1 MLAASQRSLAR
12 AIPRSGSTTMNVPSA
27 SAAERRYF
35 ERVAEDCKS
44 LLGPEVELRSLE
56 LDEGSGVVLR
66 LRYKLGKAE
75 WTTEGRGD
83 TVIEAHAALRD
94 KLVLDR
100 IRIGVR
106 ALYKERKS

>member
-1 MLAASQRSLAR
+1 
-12 AIPRSGSTTMNVPSA
+12 MNVPS
-27 SAAERRYF
+27 SSPAERRYF
-35 ERVAEDCKS
+35 ERVAKDCEG
-44 LLGPEVELRSLE
+44 LLGPGIELRSLE
-56 LDEGSGVVLR
+56 LDQSTGIVLR
-66 LRYKLGKAE
+66 LRYALGKAD

-83 TVIEAHAALRD
+83 TVIEAHAALRE

>member
-1 MLAASQRSLAR
+1 MQ
-12 AIPRSGSTTMNVPSA
+12 VPSA
-27 SAAERRYF
+27 SAAERSYF
-35 ERVAEDCKS
+35 ERMAEDCAG
-44 LLGPEVELRSLE
+44 LLGPEIELRSLE
-56 LDEGSGVVLR
+56 LEETSRVVLR
-66 LRYKLGKAE
+66 LRYALGKAE

>member
-1 MLAASQRSLAR
+1 
-12 AIPRSGSTTMNVPSA
+12 MNVPNA
-27 SAAERRYF
+27 SAAERRYL
-35 ERVAEDCKS
+35 ERVAEDCEG
-44 LLGPEVELRSLE
+44 LLGPEIELRSLE
-56 LDEGSGVVLR
+56 VDESSGVVLR
-66 LRYKLGKAE
+66 LRYALGKAD

-106 ALYKERKS
+106 ALYKERSS

>member
-1 MLAASQRSLAR
+1 
-12 AIPRSGSTTMNVPSA
+12 MNVPSA

-44 LLGPEVELRSLE
+44 LLGPE
-56 LDEGSGVVLR
+56 D
-66 LRYKLGKAE
+66 

>member
-1 MLAASQRSLAR
+1 
-12 AIPRSGSTTMNVPSA
+12 MNVPSS

-35 ERVAEDCKS
+35 ERIAEDCEG
-44 LLGPEVELRSLE
+44 LLGPGIELRSLE
-56 LDEGSGVVLR
+56 LDQSVGVVLR
-66 LRYKLGKAE
+66 LRYALGKAD

-83 TVIEAHAALRD
+83 TVIEAHAALRE

>member
-1 MLAASQRSLAR
+1 
-12 AIPRSGSTTMNVPSA
+12 MNVPSS

-35 ERVAEDCKS
+35 ERVAVDCEG
-44 LLGPEVELRSLE
+44 LLGPGIELRSLE
-56 LDEGSGVVLR
+56 LDESSGVVLR
-66 LRYKLGKAE
+66 LRYALGKAD

-83 TVIEAHAALRD
+83 TVIEAHAALRE

>member
-1 MLAASQRSLAR
+1 
-12 AIPRSGSTTMNVPSA
+12 MNVPSS

-35 ERVAEDCKS
+35 ERVAEDCER
-44 LLGPEVELRSLE
+44 LLGPGIELRSLE
-56 LDEGSGVVLR
+56 LDQSSGVVLR
-66 LRYKLGKAE
+66 LRYALGKAD

-83 TVIEAHAALRD
+83 TVIEAHAALRE

>member
-1 MLAASQRSLAR
+1 
-12 AIPRSGSTTMNVPSA
+12 MNVPSS

-35 ERVAEDCKS
+35 ERIAEDCQG
-44 LLGPEVELRSLE
+44 LLGPGIELRSLE
-56 LDEGSGVVLR
+56 LDQGAGVVLR
-66 LRYKLGKAE
+66 LRYALGKAD

-83 TVIEAHAALRD
+83 TVIEAHAALRE

>member
-1 MLAASQRSLAR
+1 
-12 AIPRSGSTTMNVPSA
+12 MNVRSS

-35 ERVAEDCKS
+35 ERVVEDCEG
-44 LLGPEVELRSLE
+44 LLGPGIELRSLE
-56 LDEGSGVVLR
+56 LDQGSGIVLR
-66 LRYKLGKAE
+66 LRYALGKAD

-83 TVIEAHAALRD
+83 TVIEAHAALRE